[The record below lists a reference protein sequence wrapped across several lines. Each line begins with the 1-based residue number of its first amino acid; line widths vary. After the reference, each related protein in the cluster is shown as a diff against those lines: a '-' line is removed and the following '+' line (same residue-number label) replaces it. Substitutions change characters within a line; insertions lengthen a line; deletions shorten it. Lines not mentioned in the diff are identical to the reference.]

1 VTSVGISTAEIAGD
15 AAVLIDPLDV
25 DAIAEAIE
33 RVLDDGALA
42 ATLAEKGRRRVA
54 TFTRERSAALTFEV
68 YREAA
73 GTG

>member
-1 VTSVGISTAEIAGD
+1 
-15 AAVLIDPLDV
+15 V

-54 TFTRERSAALTFEV
+54 TFTWERSAALTFEV

-73 GTG
+73 GPG